1 MYPVFHTG
9 VVAELDQSDNGEQKS
24 DHHIAEVGAAGIRVF
39 NNKSNK
45 GQYNENVTNQQKYT
59 EFAVSFADFADCH
72 ENIDD
77 K

>member
-9 VVAELDQSDNGEQKS
+9 TVAEQDQSDNGEQKS
-24 DHHIAEVGAAGIRVF
+24 DHHIAEVGAAGIRVL

-45 GQYNENVTNQQKYT
+45 GQYNENVTNQQEYAQFT
-59 EFAVSFADFADCH
+59 VPFADFADCH
-72 ENIDD
+72 KDVDD